1 MSLINLITIFS
12 RISSEILSKELIV
25 QDVVHGNNLRGA
37 QENFRA
43 FFGTTV
49 QMCAILWKQLND
61 HSFLPERSHQHKH
74 LLWALM
80 FLKIYGTEHVMVK
93 LAGCKSEKTFRKW
106 TNVYIIALSNLTS
119 SVVSSSAKN
128 I

>member
-1 MSLINLITIFS
+1 MELINLITIFS
-12 RISSEILSKELIV
+12 RISSVILGKELVV
-25 QDVVHGNNLRGA
+25 QDVVRRNNLRGA

-49 QMCAILWKQLND
+49 QICAILWNELND
-61 HSFLPERSHQHKH
+61 HSLLPTRAQHKH